1 MLRRKSS
8 LSIAHVA
15 VTETMQLQGVK
26 QTQTKREE
34 REAFRYVK
42 KVNVIQIWKSV
53 MWCKDRK
60 SKGGEAGVN
69 VGDEIIAPYS
79 QAWFC

>member
-1 MLRRKSS
+1 MEKC
-8 LSIAHVA
+8 
-15 VTETMQLQGVK
+15 
-26 QTQTKREE
+26 
-34 REAFRYVK
+34 
-42 KVNVIQIWKSV
+42 NVVQRH
-53 MWCKDRK
+53 RK